1 MSNNIKL
8 LVSQEVEQNKKRQ
21 HKKNTKN
28 NHIRVKSSKSIRGK
42 IEKTGVKEEPIGV
55 TDENDA
61 NQCNQCNS
69 KKSIPKQK
77 KKKMKSM
84 EKVNNT
90 KHSRHLSAL
99 DVTRKLK
106 KNPKNIINKKVYS
119 LNLENL
125 LININYNNENKFET
139 DEYREMFSKYI
150 RDDYSNSIIKS
161 LLEQEQINNNF
172 LENHKI
178 NERMRTRMADWMIE
192 VLSTYN
198 CDESTYFESINLM
211 DRYFKECTIKKQ
223 FLLPNELHLIG
234 VTSMFI
240 ASKYQDIYPLHLN
253 TVIDKIAHNKLCL
266 LNKKKK

>member
-8 LVSQEVEQNKKRQ
+8 LVSQEVEPNKKRQ

-192 VLSTYN
+192 VLSNYN
-198 CDESTYFESINLM
+198 CDDLTYFESINLM
-211 DRYFKECTIKKQ
+211 DRYF
-223 FLLPNELHLIG
+223 L
-234 VTSMFI
+234 
-240 ASKYQDIYPLHLN
+240 
-253 TVIDKIAHNKLCL
+253 
-266 LNKKKK
+266 